1 MLDLTPKAP
10 DHITYKNLWPAVLT
24 KHAVRVTEVN
34 AICARL
40 KKKNELVFLDW
51 EAREAQPEDHY
62 RMQRPDGVT

>member
-10 DHITYKNLWPAVLT
+10 DHITYKSLWAAVLT

-40 KKKNELVFLDW
+40 KKKNALVFLDW
-51 EAREAQPEDHY
+51 EAGKRKPEDHY
-62 RMQRPDGVT
+62 RMQRPDVVT